1 MMSSFRHL
9 ILALFLAYHSG
20 VYATVVDILDI
31 KRNDASQPACVPY
44 TPFVYAH
51 CFSDPSNPSALP
63 YRATQLS
70 NQNMTVEVCVD
81 FCKGKVVRPSE
92 AL

>member
-1 MMSSFRHL
+1 MMSGFRHL
-9 ILALFLAYHSG
+9 ILASFLAYLSG
-20 VYATVVDILDI
+20 VNATAADILDI
-31 KRNDASQPACVPY
+31 KRNDAPQPACVPY

-70 NQNMTVEVCVD
+70 NQNMTIDICVD
-81 FCKGKVVRPSE
+81 FCKGKVVPPCE

>member
-1 MMSSFRHL
+1 MSGFRHL
-9 ILALFLAYHSG
+9 ILASFLAYLSG
-20 VYATVVDILDI
+20 VNATVVDILDI
-31 KRNDASQPACVPY
+31 KRNDAPQPACVPY

-70 NQNMTVEVCVD
+70 NQNMTIDICVD
-81 FCKGKVVRPSE
+81 FCKGKVVPPCE

>member
-1 MMSSFRHL
+1 MMSSFKHL
-9 ILALFLAYHSG
+9 ILASFLTYVLGAN
-20 VYATVVDILDI
+20 ATVVDILGV
-31 KRNDASQPACVPY
+31 KRNDVPQPACVPY
-44 TPFVYAH
+44 TPFIYAH

-81 FCKGKVVRPSE
+81 FCKGKVVRPCS